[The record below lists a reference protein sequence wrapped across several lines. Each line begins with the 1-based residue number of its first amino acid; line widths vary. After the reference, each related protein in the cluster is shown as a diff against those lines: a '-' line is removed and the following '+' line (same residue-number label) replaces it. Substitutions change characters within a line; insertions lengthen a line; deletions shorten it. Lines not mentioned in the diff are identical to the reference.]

1 MQLKRMLINLGSL
14 VLCGIAISA
23 NPQRGLSQSAAR
35 SQSPHFEVD
44 SAQEAQQQ
52 HIAELIE
59 QLGDENFQQRRAAE
73 LALIRIG
80 LPAFEQLRQA
90 MYHPNI
96 QIDVAARYL
105 VRSQSVT
112 WWLDT
117 DPLAVRQVLQDY
129 NQKQDDDRE
138 TAMQS
143 LANDKSADALIALC
157 RIARY
162 ESSERMSK
170 FAALNLIETLIE
182 RLEPDKALKL
192 VPHIREA
199 MGDSN
204 RPAAAWVATI
214 VDAIELSEPND
225 LRWRELAN
233 DEYELLQKNPLE
245 TSNTIVTRL
254 HHVIAIHLT
263 KHLRREVALEIV
275 RPSFELVTNKSKEVR
290 SAARWAIDADLP
302 ELVSELAKRHGTLF
316 ASEPQL
322 GFLLAEAQLAAGKTD
337 LAEASAEA
345 ASESIV
351 RPNVEQAFNLTVS
364 DVIATTR
371 ESLGEDLNQ
380 RGMFDWAK
388 KEYQK
393 ALQLE
398 LQPRTEFRLRVGLST
413 LQSDGEEYAEAAAT
427 LGEFLD
433 KTKDNAVERDRL
445 ARNVYYDAAN
455 DLAFLQGTFNYYSGM
470 AAVQERQ
477 QAEAREFFLAA
488 LEHYPENPDILIALS
503 QVVTP
508 SINDSEFHAAM
519 QERVSAFHD
528 EIAQDERELLRADRI
543 NRPTIEYTL
552 AGRCNQLAWLLSKTG
567 LRPEEALQLSR
578 RSLELIP
585 NYSIYQ
591 DTLAR
596 CYFAVGDIDKA
607 IATQEL
613 AIKNE
618 PHQRPM
624 MRQLAEF
631 KAAKKAG
638 R

>member
-1 MQLKRMLINLGSL
+1 MQLKRVLVNLSSVL
-14 VLCGIAISA
+14 LCGIAISA
-23 NPQRGLSQSAAR
+23 NPQIGLSQAVSR
-35 SQSPHFEVD
+35 SQSPLSEVD
-44 SAQEAQQQ
+44 SAKQAQQQ
-52 HIAELIE
+52 RIAELIE

-73 LALIRIG
+73 LALVRIG

-90 MYHPNI
+90 MYHPNV

-129 NQKQDDDRE
+129 NQKKDDDRE

-182 RLEPDKALKL
+182 RLEPDEALKL

-204 RPAAAWVATI
+204 RPAASWIATI
-214 VDAIELSEPND
+214 VEAIKLAEPNED
-225 LRWRELAN
+225 RWRQLAN
-233 DEYELLQKNPLE
+233 DEYVLLQKNPLE

-254 HHVIAIHLT
+254 HHVIAVHLT
-263 KHLRREVALEIV
+263 QHSRREVALEIV

-290 SAARWAIDADLP
+290 SASMWAIDAGLP
-302 ELVSELAKRHGTLF
+302 ELVSELAQRHKSLF
-316 ASEPQL
+316 VSEPQL
-322 GFLLAEAQLAAGKTD
+322 GFLLAEAQLAAGETD

-351 RPNVEQAFNLTVS
+351 RPNVEQTFNLTVG

-371 ESLGEDLNQ
+371 ESLAEDLNQ

-388 KEYQK
+388 KEYRK

-413 LQSDGEEYAEAAAT
+413 LQSDGEEYAEAATT
-427 LGEFLD
+427 LGEFLE
-433 KTKDNAVERDRL
+433 KTQDNAVERDRL

-470 AAVQERQ
+470 AAVQERNQ
-477 QAEAREFFLAA
+477 SQAREFFLAA
-488 LEHYPENPDILIALS
+488 LKHYPENPDILIALS
-503 QVVTP
+503 KVVTP
-508 SINDSEFHAAM
+508 SINDSEYFAAM
-519 QERVSAFHD
+519 QESVSTFHD
-528 EIAQDERELLRADRI
+528 EIAQSERELLRADRM

-552 AGRCNQLAWLLSKTG
+552 AGKCNQLAWLLSKTG
-567 LRPEEALQLSR
+567 QRPEEALQLSR

-585 NYSIYQ
+585 NYSVYQ

-596 CYFAVGDIDKA
+596 CYFAVGDVDKA

-624 MRQLAEF
+624 MRQLEEF
-631 KAAKKAG
+631 KAARKAG